1 MHIFRIFAKNRI
13 MDKSSELNIEQKKDF
28 AKIVYLN
35 EPGIT
40 QKELAARVGVSKVTI
55 NKWINNEKWEELCTS
70 LLVTKETQLKRL
82 YAQLKALNDS
92 INAREEGKR
101 FPDTKEGNVLAQI
114 TAAINRLETETST
127 AEKMATGQEFLQYVR
142 KVSTFDMSREVAK
155 LFNEYIKSQLK

>member
-1 MHIFRIFAKNRI
+1 ME
-13 MDKSSELNIEQKKDF
+13 KSRDLTIEQKKDF
-28 AKIVYLN
+28 AKIIYLN
-35 EPGIT
+35 EPGIS
-40 QKELAARVGVSKVTI
+40 QKELAERVGVSKVTI
-55 NKWINNEKWEELCTS
+55 NKWVNTEKWEELCTS

-82 YAQLKALNDS
+82 YAQLKALNDA